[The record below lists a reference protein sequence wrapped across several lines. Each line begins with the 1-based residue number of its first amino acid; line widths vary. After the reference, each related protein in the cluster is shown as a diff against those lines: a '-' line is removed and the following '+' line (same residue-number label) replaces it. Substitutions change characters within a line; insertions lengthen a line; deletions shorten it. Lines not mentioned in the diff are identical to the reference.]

1 MDGRM
6 EYAHVKA
13 GRDASK
19 VLQAFFA
26 LFVVV
31 LLAFFAIK
39 MLSHTDGVLITEDA
53 DNEACWTSSKDIIN
67 KNQEVKAV
75 KCKEQPATKQS
86 ATDESTNKSTNSIK
100 NKAKKTSTKK

>member
-1 MDGRM
+1 M

-19 VLQAFFA
+19 ILQAFFA
-26 LFVVV
+26 LFVVGV
-31 LLAFFAIK
+31 LAIFAIK
-39 MLSHTDGVLITEDA
+39 MLNHTDGVVITEDA

-75 KCKEQPATKQS
+75 KCKEPATKQS
-86 ATDESTNKSTNSIK
+86 TSGDSASKTKSSIK
-100 NKAKKTSTKK
+100 ANKTSTKK

>member
-1 MDGRM
+1 M

-19 VLQAFFA
+19 ILQAFFA

-31 LLAFFAIK
+31 LLAFFAMK
-39 MLSHTDGVLITEDA
+39 MLSHTDGVIITEDS

-75 KCKEQPATKQS
+75 KCKEPATKQS
-86 ATDESTNKSTNSIK
+86 TTDSSAKKTTNSLK
-100 NKAKKTSTKK
+100 TKAQKTSTKK